1 MTEALADTG
10 TGQQQFS
17 GKINAARQQT
27 PTQHNLSSP
36 GHQHKTK
43 CIINV
48 LTLLLE
54 CFTLHTHSSLHDAT
68 MTSVAQ
74 YAAESDGCDGEPV
87 FGAQSECKLFSAIT
101 IILPRQYLSDPLVKA
116 CGARISGNT
125 LYCRHKRNHSFTE
138 RADISALCSEEY
150 RRRRRGVG
158 REAAELLVS
167 VPRAA
172 VHRLQCTSQVIQKQR
187 RCFYF

>member
-17 GKINAARQQT
+17 GQINAARQQT

-36 GHQHKTK
+36 GHQYKTK

-48 LTLLLE
+48 LTVLLE
-54 CFTLHTHSSLHDAT
+54 CFALHTHSSLHDAT
-68 MTSVAQ
+68 MTSVAH
-74 YAAESDGCDGEPV
+74 YAAGSDGCDGQLV

-101 IILPRQYLSDPLVKA
+101 IILPRQDLSDPLVEA

-125 LYCRHKRNHSFTE
+125 LYCRHKRNHFFFY
-138 RADISALCSEEY
+138 RACGYQRIVLG
-150 RRRRRGVG
+150 GVG
-158 REAAELLVS
+158 GEGGASAEKLRS
-167 VPRAA
+167 YWSPSRGQ
-172 VHRLQCTSQVIQKQR
+172 QCTGCDALR
-187 RCFYF
+187 R